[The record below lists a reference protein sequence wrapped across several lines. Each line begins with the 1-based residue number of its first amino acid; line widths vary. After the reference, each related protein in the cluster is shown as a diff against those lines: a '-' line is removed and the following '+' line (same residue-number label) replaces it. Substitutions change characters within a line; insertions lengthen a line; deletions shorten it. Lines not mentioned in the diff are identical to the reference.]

1 MSYLLDTNVVS
12 QLTEPAPSADVLRWL
27 VSIRERDLF
36 ISAVTVR
43 ELAYGV
49 AKTKRENDAAL
60 QVFSDRIETLIAS
73 YEDRIL
79 PPTRASPASGPP
91 CWRSPTSTSK
101 TRASAATAAVHGL
114 VVTRN
119 VAHLRGRGVP
129 VLDPFRSPPAIVLP
143 AI

>member
-12 QLTEPAPSADVLRWL
+12 QLTEPAPSANVLRWL
-27 VSIRERDLF
+27 VSIRERDLL

-60 QVFSDRIETLIAS
+60 QVFSDRIETLIAILRRPYPPIDARVARVWATMLAQS
-73 YEDRIL
+73 NKHVEDTGL
-79 PPTRASPASGPP
+79 
-91 CWRSPTSTSK
+91 
-101 TRASAATAAVHGL
+101 AATAAVHGL